1 MSRPKPCTCMI
12 AHVVRQL
19 STDRWLIG
27 WSRMPP
33 SMDTFVSPFVVL
45 GVFVTAQGFAVYAG
59 DLLRRK
65 MRPVKEEE
73 RADFDIIRAA
83 ALTLLALIIGFS
95 FAMAVTR
102 YDQRKNFEEA
112 EANAIGTEY
121 VRVDFL
127 PVEDAAQVRELLRRY
142 VDQRVAF
149 YLARDEGQVLSH
161 PLIF

>member
-1 MSRPKPCTCMI
+1 
-12 AHVVRQL
+12 
-19 STDRWLIG
+19 
-27 WSRMPP
+27 
-33 SMDTFVSPFVVL
+33 
-45 GVFVTAQGFAVYAG
+45 
-59 DLLRRK
+59 

-149 YLARDEGQVLSH
+149 YLARDEGQVNKINADTEKLHADLWSAVVRAVSRSGQLWR
-161 PLIF
+161 PSWFRA